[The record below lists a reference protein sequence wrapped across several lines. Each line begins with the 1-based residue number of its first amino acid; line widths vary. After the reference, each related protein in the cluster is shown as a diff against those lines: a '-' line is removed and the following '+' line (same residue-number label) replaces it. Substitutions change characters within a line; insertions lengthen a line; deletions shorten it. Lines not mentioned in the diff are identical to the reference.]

1 MRPLPLLAAAAVAV
15 AVTVALVTAFVPLPG
30 AWTAVG
36 PSADPGTD
44 GAARTCGRVA
54 DPEFPITT
62 ELRGGPGAYRAGGA
76 AGEWSLDLTNT
87 TGAACRNLHP
97 VVVLYDRDRA
107 LVGGPQGREVW
118 GPPRGGGAPPPGRG
132 HTGGIVGGTAH

>member
-36 PSADPGTD
+36 PSADPGAD

-107 LVGGPQGREVW
+107 LDVGQM
-118 GPPRGGGAPPPGRG
+118 
-132 HTGGIVGGTAH
+132 